1 LDIIMTTVNKI
12 ISLSLAQYR
21 LLGRA
26 LRGERLPAHRYRA
39 QHPTMKALL
48 AKGCLTLPARDVW
61 WVPTPIGKEIHA
73 CRGVLRPG
81 HRVWDSASKEERDA
95 QIRVQRTSY
104 ASEKDRAIVARL
116 QERQRAAGEIE

>member
-1 LDIIMTTVNKI
+1 MTTVNKI

-26 LRGERLPAHRYRA
+26 LRGERLPRHRYRTH
-39 QHPTMKALL
+39 HPTVLSLVRKS
-48 AKGCLTLPARDVW
+48 CLVSGGEH
-61 WVPTPIGKEIHA
+61 WVPTPLGKEIHA

-81 HRVWDSASKEERDA
+81 HRVWDAATKEERDA

-104 ASEKDRAIVARL
+104 ASEKDQAIVARL